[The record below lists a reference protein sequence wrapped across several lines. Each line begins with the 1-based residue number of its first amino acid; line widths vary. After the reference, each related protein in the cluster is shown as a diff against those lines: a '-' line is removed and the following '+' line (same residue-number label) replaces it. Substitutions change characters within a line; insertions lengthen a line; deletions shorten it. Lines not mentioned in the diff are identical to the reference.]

1 MEGLTPFEKNFYVE
15 SPSVAAMSDK
25 EVEEYR
31 QRREITVEGR
41 DVPKPVKSFRDV
53 GFPGNLLLEKS
64 PFFSL
69 FEVLYMFHL
78 ACMQVSRTNKLQNET
93 SDELFILH
101 FYCLVGIVALLCL
114 LLDIFL
120 DVIPRKKSTKG
131 GVIEQYL
138 LSINMISFTNNFIIH
153 VEKHSRRKLSI
164 DEHMLLGLRYF
175 TK

>member
-1 MEGLTPFEKNFYVE
+1 MLSHHQLQLCLTRRLRSIDNEGKLLLK
-15 SPSVAAMSDK
+15 AAMFQSLSR
-25 EVEEYR
+25 VF
-31 QRREITVEGR
+31 VMLG
-41 DVPKPVKSFRDV
+41 FRV
-53 GFPGNLLLEKS
+53 TYYWRNS

-69 FEVLYMFHL
+69 FEVLYMFRL
-78 ACMQVSRTNKLQNET
+78 ACIQVSRTNKLQNET
-93 SDELFILH
+93 SDELFILR
-101 FYCLVGIVALLCL
+101 FYCLVGIVVLLCL

-131 GVIEQYL
+131 GVIEQYTL